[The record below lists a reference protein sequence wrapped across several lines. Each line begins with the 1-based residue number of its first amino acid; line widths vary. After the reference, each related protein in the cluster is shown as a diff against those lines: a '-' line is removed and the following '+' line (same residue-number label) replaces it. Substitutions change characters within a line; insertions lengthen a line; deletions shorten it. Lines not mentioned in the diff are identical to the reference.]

1 MADTPR
7 CLTIKT
13 SAANMAA
20 QRGNPTARYNLPLD
34 IPVVFKW
41 VPGAVDTVDS
51 VTVFGYSG
59 GTAGV
64 WRRLR
69 MPILG
74 ANLTDADVTI
84 DPQGNYAR
92 QLVAGTLTVNRVATM
107 GLTNAVEG
115 DIITVTRLDV
125 EAFTYT
131 INNGGPAAGT
141 LVVLPVS
148 EKSFADLYFNGTNW
162 ILLRAAQML

>member
-13 SAANMAA
+13 SSANMAA

-41 VPGAVDTVDS
+41 VPGAVDTVDG

-69 MPILG
+69 MPLLG
-74 ANLTDADVTI
+74 EDLGDEDVTI
-84 DPQGNYAR
+84 DPRGNYIR
-92 QLVAGTLTVNRVATM
+92 RVPAGTLNGHRVCTL

-115 DIITVTRLDV
+115 DVITVLRLCM
-125 EAFTYT
+125 AAYTYT
-131 INNGGPAAGT
+131 IINGGPAAGT
-141 LVVLPVS
+141 LATFPVIK
-148 EKSFADLYFNGTNW
+148 EAFMDAYFDGTNW
-162 ILLRAAQML
+162 LKVRAGTML